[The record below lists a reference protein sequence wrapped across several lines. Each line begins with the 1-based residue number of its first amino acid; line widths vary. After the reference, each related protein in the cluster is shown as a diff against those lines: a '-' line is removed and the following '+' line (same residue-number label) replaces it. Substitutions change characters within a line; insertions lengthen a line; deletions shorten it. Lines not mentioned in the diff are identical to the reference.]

1 GYVGYLGYELK
12 ADCGTAST
20 YQASTP
26 DACLLLAD
34 RMLAFDHEEGAVY
47 GLCLVGGRQDQL
59 DAEAWLFEV
68 EAIVTEVRD
77 RRTEAAPAASRTA
90 PVAPT
95 PVLRH
100 DRGAYLDLIAEC
112 QRHILDGD
120 SYEICLTNTLSTEPL
135 GDPLGAYLAL
145 RRLNPAPFGAF
156 LRLGG
161 VSVLSSS
168 PERFLRVE
176 PDGTV
181 ETKPVKGTVRRSS
194 RQHEDEELRRSLVE
208 SDKVRTMEILDRL
221 EGGARGVYSGA
232 IGYFGLGGAA
242 DWSIVIRTIVN
253 TPHAATVGVGGA
265 ITALSD
271 PAAEF
276 EETMLK
282 AAAVLC
288 ALGAA
293 RAGGRPGGRAPGQS
307 RRQSQSR

>member
-135 GDPLGAYLAL
+135 VDPLGAYLAL
-145 RRLNPAPFGAF
+145 RRLNPAPFAAF
-156 LRLGG
+156 LRFGG

-168 PERFLRVE
+168 PWRFLLVD
-176 PDGTV
+176 PAGTV
-181 ETKPVKGTVRRSS
+181 EAKPVKGTVRRSS

-208 SDKVRTMEILDRL
+208 SDKERAENLMIVDLMRNDLGTVCEVGTVHVAKLFDVESFATVHQLVSPIRGRLRVGASALDCVRAAFPGGPLTCPPKARSTDLLACL
-221 EGGARGVYSGA
+221 EG
-232 IGYFGLGGAA
+232 
-242 DWSIVIRTIVN
+242 
-253 TPHAATVGVGGA
+253 
-265 ITALSD
+265 
-271 PAAEF
+271 
-276 EETMLK
+276 
-282 AAAVLC
+282 
-288 ALGAA
+288 
-293 RAGGRPGGRAPGQS
+293 
-307 RRQSQSR
+307 